1 MTEYDAI
8 VIGVGAMGAAACAH
22 LAARGARVLG
32 LERFAIP
39 HEHGSS
45 GGDTRLFR
53 TAYFEHPDYVPLLRR
68 ARAGWE
74 HLESRT
80 GARVFDETGVLYAGP
95 PDGEL
100 IPATESSARAYG
112 VEVEEVADAP
122 SRHPAFRIPGEYR
135 VLFEPGAGFVRS
147 LAAIRAFAGAARA
160 DGAELHE
167 GERVVEWE
175 ERGAGVRVRTDA
187 GAYEANRLVLTAGAW
202 TPQVAPGLAGR
213 LTPTRQ
219 VVGWVEP
226 RAPSACV
233 PPAFPCWAIEDPED
247 GLYYGFPLVDGPS
260 TDPARRGLK
269 IGRHVPGPPIDPDH
283 VAPASIAG
291 DEPHFRRGVER
302 YLGAVGGV
310 TTAVTACLYTMSP
323 DGHFMVGPLP
333 DHDAAVVA
341 CGFSGHGFKF
351 APVIGEA
358 LADLALEGRTE
369 LPVGFLSPLR
379 GDRAGG
385 AA

>member
-1 MTEYDAI
+1 
-8 VIGVGAMGAAACAH
+8 MGAAACAH

-32 LERFAIP
+32 LESNAIP
-39 HEHGSS
+39 HENGSS

-53 TAYFEHPDYVPLLRR
+53 TAYFEHPDYVPLLRH
-68 ARAGWE
+68 ARAGWDE
-74 HLESRT
+74 LEART

-95 PDGEL
+95 PEGEL

-112 VEVEEVADAP
+112 VGVEGVVDAP
-122 SRHPAFRIPGEYR
+122 LRHPAFRIPGGYR

-160 DGAELHE
+160 DGAELRE
-167 GERVVEWE
+167 GERVWGWE

-187 GAYEANRLVLTAGAW
+187 GAYGADRLVLAAGAW

-247 GLYYGFPLVDGPS
+247 GLYYGFPLVEGISP
-260 TDPARRGLK
+260 DPARRGLK
-269 IGRHVPGPPIDPDH
+269 IGRHVPGPPTDPDH

-291 DEPHFRRGVER
+291 EERDFRRGVER

-323 DGHFMVGPLP
+323 DAHFLVGPLP
-333 DHDAAVVA
+333 GHDAVMVA

-358 LADLALEGRTE
+358 LADLAMEGRTA
-369 LPVGFLSPLR
+369 LPIGFLDPGR
-379 GDRAGG
+379 WDDGGDAGQPGRAEE
-385 AA
+385 